1 GRYAVTQKEDDKGK
15 FRTPPLR
22 DVSKRAPFM
31 HDGSVANLTE
41 VVKLYVKGGIPNPN
55 LDRKVD
61 QRYAEILDLNER
73 QIKQLVAFMES
84 LDGEGYQDVAPTA
97 FPK

>member
-1 GRYAVTQKEDDKGK
+1 
-15 FRTPPLR
+15 
-22 DVSKRAPFM
+22 M
-31 HDGSVANLTE
+31 HDGSVPNLTE

-73 QIKQLVAFMES
+73 QIKQLVAFMEARGWEPFAFQREVWERHLRGGS
-84 LDGEGYQDVAPTA
+84 GLVHVPTGAGKTRVRRDAP
-97 FPK
+97 